1 MPRKE
6 FYLHCE
12 SCNAEFK
19 TSSQKVKTC
28 QKCRKLATQK
38 TRLANFFRS
47 SFGKWLVTRIS
58 QSGTIKVLGND
69 FNVDELTKLY
79 QLWKLRRKYGQLS
92 YDADTNTWS
101 SKIELQI
108 GHIFPLKGGDFR
120 VGELTPR
127 NLVIIPSDLNN
138 RLKNKVFNSGF
149 YVVSNA
155 SLDVRQT
162 KSKLIKAF
170 KPVLVDFQNQ
180 HNLKGESSVPNHSFS
195 VTNEEFTLLDIA
207 RLEARRLGVVFG
219 TQDDANKVYERIFKA
234 GVKLSPLVDKR
245 PPAILP
251 PDECKEIRLWDFLDR
266 TKASDV
272 DTTTYA
278 TLSSIHVFVG
288 LDGAINVEQVESE
301 FDYITV
307 EGYNFNAQIIKT
319 LYFCQTLEIAL
330 ESCFSDANLAAKIY
344 TTIDDCVHSFYPIEL
359 RESIDNPFKKPIQL
373 KKVRKLTEDWT
384 DFDVWTGLPKMV
396 PK

>member
-6 FYLHCE
+6 FSLHCE

-19 TSSQKVKTC
+19 TSSVRVKKC
-28 QKCRKLATQK
+28 LKCRKKDTQNA
-38 TRLANFFRS
+38 RLANFFRS
-47 SFGKWLVTRIS
+47 SFGRWLVTRVS
-58 QSGTIKVLGND
+58 QSGTIKVLGYD
-69 FNVDELTKLY
+69 FNVDALTELF

-92 YDADTNTWS
+92 YDAVTDTWS

-108 GHIFPLKGGDFR
+108 GHIFPLKGGDSR

-127 NLVIIPSDLNN
+127 NLVIIPADLNN

-155 SLDVRQT
+155 SLDVMQT
-162 KSKLIKAF
+162 KSKLIKVF
-170 KPVLVDFQNQ
+170 KPVLVDFQKQ
-180 HNLKGESSVPNHSFS
+180 HNLRGEDAAPNHSFS

-207 RLEARRLGVVFG
+207 RSEARRLGVVFG
-219 TQDDANKVYERIFKA
+219 SQEDANKVYERIFKG
-234 GVKLSPLVDKR
+234 GVKLSPLTDER

-251 PDECKEIRLWDFLDR
+251 SDECKEIRLWDFLDK

-278 TLSSIHVFVG
+278 TLSSIHIFVG
-288 LDGAINVEQVESE
+288 LDGAINVEKVESE

-307 EGYNFNAQIIKT
+307 EGYNFNAKMIKI

-344 TTIDDCVHSFYPIEL
+344 TTIDDCIHSFYPIEQ
-359 RESIDNPFKKPIQL
+359 REPIDNPFKKPIQL
-373 KKVRKLTEDWT
+373 KMVRKLTEDWS